1 MSIMDFLTRWWK
13 VVMGV
18 CLVVAVVSV
27 GVIVW
32 LVTRPAVDGF
42 VGVGDPEVDSVDPVK
57 QDAQNAAIAV
67 VTSMLSYSPAMG
79 ETPDD
84 RLRVEKDRLS
94 GQLRDAA
101 ESNHEPVRTK
111 KWYQWQQ
118 AGDRIMVFVTIR
130 GDSDIPEDAVSV
142 VIPVTAR
149 TVVRHKNG
157 DETPIH
163 TNDIDAHLVKEA
175 GVWKVAS
182 LDYLNSK

>member
-67 VTSMLSYSPAMG
+67 LTSMLSYSPAMG

-118 AGDRIMVFVTIR
+118 AGDRIMVFVAKGCRICQHA
-130 GDSDIPEDAVSV
+130 E
-142 VIPVTAR
+142 
-149 TVVRHKNG
+149 
-157 DETPIH
+157 
-163 TNDIDAHLVKEA
+163 L
-175 GVWKVAS
+175 S
-182 LDYLNSK
+182 LL